1 MDLANVKSFLEKAG
15 DRLSRTRAGLLILN
29 QSGGSSDELA
39 VSSFD
44 LESLRT
50 EALDLDLADV
60 AGRLADCKNSLDRI
74 TSVDHASFS
83 TSVHTAL
90 DQISLV
96 EVALLDVPLGSDDFL
111 DDVSGFVDAS
121 FENLDSRQIDTEAFE
136 IDEETL
142 EIFRIESED
151 LLAGISHNL
160 KSLAAS
166 PDDRNALW
174 EVRRNA
180 HTFKGAAGIVGM
192 TAASQ
197 LAHRVEDLLDKM
209 VELQC
214 GADRRVL
221 ELLNRSNVHLQ
232 SLMNGTPPS
241 DNFAVPVDVEF
252 DSVIKAISSN
262 KLPKPSTNPDKTSSS
277 ATGNIPEMKLVPATP
292 MVRVSLDRLDE
303 LIRVSQSL
311 IDNRSSL
318 SGKLSSISLGGDAD
332 DYRSLEHLF
341 EIQRTLTEEMQE
353 KLLRIRMVRFGRLET
368 RLSRSVHVTCQEEG
382 KMAAIEIRNPDIEID
397 TQIMD
402 ALVEPLLHLLKN
414 AVVHGIEPA
423 ETRRLIG
430 KPEKGLIRV
439 SIAIDENDV
448 IVSVEDDGRG
458 ISALKLKEKAVSSGI
473 LSAEVAARMADFETW
488 ELIFDKGL
496 TTAETLNLNAGR
508 GIGMNIVR
516 ESVEGR
522 GGSVSLSTEAQ
533 IGTTFTI
540 RLPRIVQSLDA
551 NNEKND
557 PKTERQPVVLVVDDS
572 ASIRHHNVKLVEAT
586 GCRAITA
593 NDGAEALELLLSG
606 VWQPDVIISDVE
618 MPNMNGW
625 ELLEYVKTDENFG
638 PIPVVMLTSLDADE
652 HQQRAAELGASEYA
666 IKPLTKEVLEQKLAA
681 TIGDIYKAKL

>member
-1 MDLANVKSFLEKAG
+1 MDLANVQSFLEKAG

-29 QSGGSSDELA
+29 QGGGSSDELA

-44 LESLRT
+44 LDSLGA
-50 EALDLDLADV
+50 EALELELADV
-60 AGRLADCKNSLDRI
+60 ADRLADCKCWLDRI
-74 TSVDHASFS
+74 TSGDQAFFS
-83 TSVHTAL
+83 TSVHKAL
-90 DQISLV
+90 DQISFV
-96 EVALLDVPLGSDDFL
+96 EAALLDVPLGSDEFL

-121 FENLDSRQIDTEAFE
+121 FENLDSRQIDTDAFE

-142 EIFRIESED
+142 EIFRIEAED
-151 LLAGISHNL
+151 LLAGISHNVNN
-160 KSLAAS
+160 LAAS

-209 VELQC
+209 VEMQC
-214 GADRRVL
+214 GANRRVL
-221 ELLNRSNVHLQ
+221 ELLNRSSVHLN
-232 SLMNGTPPS
+232 SLMNGTPPNE
-241 DNFAVPVDVEF
+241 DFAVPVDIEF
-252 DSVIKAISSN
+252 DSLIKAISTN
-262 KLPKPSTNPDKTSSS
+262 KHPKSSPNHDKTSSP
-277 ATGNIPEMKLVPATP
+277 AAGNMPETKRVPATP
-292 MVRVSLDRLDE
+292 MVRVSLARLDE
-303 LIRVSQSL
+303 LIRVSQGL

-318 SGKLSSISLGGDAD
+318 SSKLSSISLGGDAD

-353 KLLRIRMVRFGRLET
+353 KLLRIRMVRFGTLET

-382 KMAAIEIRNPDIEID
+382 KMAAIEISNPDIEID

-458 ISALKLKEKAVSSGI
+458 ISSVKLKEKAVSSGI

-496 TTAETLNLNAGR
+496 TTAETVNLNAGR

-551 NNEKND
+551 NNNRND
-557 PKTERQPVVLVVDDS
+557 PKTTRQPVVLVVDDS

-606 VWQPDVIISDVE
+606 AWHPDVIISDVE

-638 PIPVVMLTSLDADE
+638 PIPVVMLTSLDAHE